1 MSAEMTEQ
9 TAADWLA
16 REDRGLD
23 AAEQAAMQAWLQES
37 TLNRVAYL
45 RLKGA
50 WNRADRLAA
59 LRAPMAKAASD
70 DASSYSGWRQL
81 AAALVFLAISV
92 TAAYY
97 LLDRP
102 PAAVTYETQ
111 RGGTRQVQLADGSRM
126 QLNTDTRLRAEVTG
140 TSRTVTLVSGEAFFD
155 VVHDE
160 KRPFVVYAG
169 NRRITDLGTRCS
181 VYRNGDDVRVTVQE
195 GRVRV
200 DDLDAPH
207 GRASVLTGGHAMIAH
222 QAEMLVVA
230 KSPEDIYSDL
240 SWRNGLLVFN
250 QQSLA
255 EVADQ
260 FNRYNRQRIVVEG
273 KARRIRIGGS
283 FKADNIDGFTALLH
297 QGFGLTV
304 NKRGDD
310 IIVSR

>member
-1 MSAEMTEQ
+1 MQ
-9 TAADWLA
+9 GWLA
-16 REDRGLD
+16 
-23 AAEQAAMQAWLQES
+23 QS

-50 WNRADRLAA
+50 WDRADRLAV
-59 LRAPMAKAASD
+59 LRAPPARPAPEETPRYA
-70 DASSYSGWRQL
+70 GWRQL
-81 AAALVFLAISV
+81 AAAILFLAVSAA
-92 TAAYY
+92 AAYY
-97 LLDRP
+97 LLSRP
-102 PAAVTYETQ
+102 PAAQTYETE
-111 RGGTRQVQLADGSRM
+111 RGSTRQVELADGSRM

-160 KRPFVVYAG
+160 KRPFTVYAG
-169 NRRITDLGTRCS
+169 NRRITDLGTRFS

-200 DDLDAPH
+200 DDLDNPH
-207 GRASVLTGGHAMIAH
+207 GQASVLTGGHAMIAR

-230 KSPEDIYSDL
+230 KSPEDISRDL
-240 SWRNGLLVFN
+240 SWRSGLLVFN

-273 KARRIRIGGS
+273 RARRIRIGGS

-304 NKRGDD
+304 NKRGND